1 MTVAVLL
8 GLSLG
13 AVSAQ
18 VTTQMEWQRC
28 IGGSG
33 FDDPGPGFTRTD
45 DGGFVVVG
53 WSDSND
59 GDVTGDHGSLDIL
72 VTKLDANGSAQWN
85 RALGGSEAEFGV
97 SCIEASD
104 GSLYVMG
111 NTGSV
116 DGDVT
121 GTLGLQGI
129 WVVKLSAKAPFFGS
143 APMEAPV
150 VRTRYRNSGEL
161 PMAGSCFTA

>member
-1 MTVAVLL
+1 MVHTNKEHMNANPEQKMTTTRCPMKVAILTITAL
-8 GLSLG
+8 MGLVPLFL
-13 AVSAQ
+13 AAQ
-18 VTTQMEWQRC
+18 VTTQLEWQRC

-59 GDVTGDHGSLDIL
+59 GDVTGDHGALDIL
-72 VTKLDANGSAQWN
+72 VTKLDANGSAEWS

-111 NTGSV
+111 NTG
-116 DGDVT
+116 
-121 GTLGLQGI
+121 
-129 WVVKLSAKAPFFGS
+129 
-143 APMEAPV
+143 
-150 VRTRYRNSGEL
+150 
-161 PMAGSCFTA
+161 